1 MKMVKIYFTI
11 FLFWSGILFAK
22 DSLWDSPA
30 DFNSPAFAEIVQTLS
45 SVKKQE
51 GSFIQKRI
59 VQKIQR
65 VFESSGT
72 FLISGKDGIILNVEK
87 PFASRSEISKEK
99 MIQVFPDSTSV
110 EMNAANNA
118 VFREIAASVQAVF
131 NGNLESLQQ
140 KFDIYFVTQKKK
152 WTIGLRPKEKMIQ
165 KALASILLEGQ
176 KNLEKVEMLDGEGN
190 ILSYEFRNS
199 AK

>member
-1 MKMVKIYFTI
+1 MVKIYFTI

-22 DSLWDSPA
+22 DSLWHSPA

-99 MIQVFPDSTSV
+99 MIQVFPDGTSV

-118 VFREIAASVQAVF
+118 VFREIAASVQAIF

>member
-1 MKMVKIYFTI
+1 MVKIYFTI

-65 VFESSGT
+65 VFESLGT

-99 MIQVFPDSTSV
+99 MIQVFPDGTSV

>member
-1 MKMVKIYFTI
+1 MVKIYFTI

-99 MIQVFPDSTSV
+99 MIQAFPDGTSV

>member
-1 MKMVKIYFTI
+1 MVKRYFTI

-30 DFNSPAFAEIVQTLS
+30 DFNSPAFAEIVPPLS

-99 MIQVFPDSTSV
+99 MIQVFPDGTSV

-118 VFREIAASVQAVF
+118 VFREIAASVQAIF

>member
-1 MKMVKIYFTI
+1 MVKIYFTI

-72 FLISGKDGIILNVEK
+72 FLISGKDGVILNVEK

-99 MIQVFPDSTSV
+99 MIQVFPDGTSV

>member
-1 MKMVKIYFTI
+1 MVKRYFTI

-22 DSLWDSPA
+22 DSLWASPA

-45 SVKKQE
+45 SVKKEE

-99 MIQVFPDSTSV
+99 MIQIFPDGTSV

>member
-1 MKMVKIYFTI
+1 MVKRYFTI

-99 MIQVFPDSTSV
+99 MIQIFPDGTSV

>member
-1 MKMVKIYFTI
+1 MTLVKIYFTI

-99 MIQVFPDSTSV
+99 MIQVFPDGTSV

>member
-1 MKMVKIYFTI
+1 MVKRYFTI

-87 PFASRSEISKEK
+87 PFASHSEISKEK
-99 MIQVFPDSTSV
+99 MIQVFPDGTSV

-118 VFREIAASVQAVF
+118 VFREIAASVQAIF

>member
-99 MIQVFPDSTSV
+99 MIQIFPDGTSV

>member
-1 MKMVKIYFTI
+1 MVKIYFTI

-99 MIQVFPDSTSV
+99 MIQVFPDGTSV

-118 VFREIAASVQAVF
+118 VFREIAASVQAIF

-176 KNLEKVEMLDGEGN
+176 KNLEKVEMLDGERN
-190 ILSYEFRNS
+190 ISSYEFRNS

>member
-1 MKMVKIYFTI
+1 MVKIYFTI

-99 MIQVFPDSTSV
+99 MIQVFPDGTSV

-118 VFREIAASVQAVF
+118 VFREIATSVQAVF

-190 ILSYEFRNS
+190 ILSYEFRNF

>member
-1 MKMVKIYFTI
+1 MVKIYFTI

-72 FLISGKDGIILNVEK
+72 FLISGKNGIILNVEK

-99 MIQVFPDSTSV
+99 MIQVFPDGTSV

>member
-1 MKMVKIYFTI
+1 MVKRYFTI

-99 MIQVFPDSTSV
+99 MIQVFPDGTSV

>member
-1 MKMVKIYFTI
+1 MVKIYFTI

-65 VFESSGT
+65 VFESLGT

-99 MIQVFPDSTSV
+99 MIQVFPDGTSV

-140 KFDIYFVTQKKK
+140 KFDIYFVTQNKK
-152 WTIGLRPKEKMIQ
+152 WTIG
-165 KALASILLEGQ
+165 
-176 KNLEKVEMLDGEGN
+176 
-190 ILSYEFRNS
+190 
-199 AK
+199 

>member
-1 MKMVKIYFTI
+1 MVKIYFTI

-30 DFNSPAFAEIVQTLS
+30 DFNSPAFAAIVQTLS

-99 MIQVFPDSTSV
+99 MIQVFPDGTSV

>member
-1 MKMVKIYFTI
+1 MVKIYFTI

-99 MIQVFPDSTSV
+99 MIQVFPDGTSV

-140 KFDIYFVTQKKK
+140 KCDIYFVTQKKK

>member
-1 MKMVKIYFTI
+1 KIVKIDFTM
-11 FLFWSGILFAK
+11 FRVWSGILFAK
-22 DSLWDSPA
+22 DSLWDYPA

-99 MIQVFPDSTSV
+99 MIQVFPDGTSV

-118 VFREIAASVQAVF
+118 VFREIAASVQAIF

>member
-99 MIQVFPDSTSV
+99 MIQVFPDGTSV

-118 VFREIAASVQAVF
+118 VFREIAASVQAIF

>member
-1 MKMVKIYFTI
+1 MVKIYFTI

-99 MIQVFPDSTSV
+99 MIQIFPDGTSV

>member
-1 MKMVKIYFTI
+1 MVKIYFTI

-22 DSLWDSPA
+22 YSLWDSPA

-99 MIQVFPDSTSV
+99 MIQVFPDGTSV

-118 VFREIAASVQAVF
+118 VFREIAASVQAIF

>member
-1 MKMVKIYFTI
+1 MVKRYFTI

-99 MIQVFPDSTSV
+99 MIQVFPDGTSV

-118 VFREIAASVQAVF
+118 VFREIAASVQAIF

>member
-1 MKMVKIYFTI
+1 MVKIYFTI

-99 MIQVFPDSTSV
+99 MIQVFPNGTSV

>member
-99 MIQVFPDSTSV
+99 MIQVFPDGTSV

>member
-1 MKMVKIYFTI
+1 MVKIYFTI

-30 DFNSPAFAEIVQTLS
+30 DFNSSAFAEIVQTLS

-99 MIQVFPDSTSV
+99 MIQVFPDGTSV

-152 WTIGLRPKEKMIQ
+152 WIIGLRPKEKMIQ

>member
-1 MKMVKIYFTI
+1 MVKIYFTI

-99 MIQVFPDSTSV
+99 MIQVFPDGTSV

-165 KALASILLEGQ
+165 KALASMLLEGQ

>member
-1 MKMVKIYFTI
+1 MVKIYFTI

-99 MIQVFPDSTSV
+99 MIQVFPDGTSV

-118 VFREIAASVQAVF
+118 VFREIAASVQAIF

>member
-1 MKMVKIYFTI
+1 MVKIYFTI

>member
-1 MKMVKIYFTI
+1 MVKIYFTF

-99 MIQVFPDSTSV
+99 MIQVFPDGTSV

>member
-1 MKMVKIYFTI
+1 MVKRYFTI

-99 MIQVFPDSTSV
+99 MIQVFPDGTSV

-176 KNLEKVEMLDGEGN
+176 KNLEKVVMLDGEGN

>member
-1 MKMVKIYFTI
+1 MVKIYFTI

-30 DFNSPAFAEIVQTLS
+30 DFNSPAFAEIVQSLS

-99 MIQVFPDSTSV
+99 MIQVFPDGTSV

>member
-1 MKMVKIYFTI
+1 MVKIYFTI

-51 GSFIQKRI
+51 GPFIQKRI

-99 MIQVFPDSTSV
+99 MIQVFPDGTSV

>member
-1 MKMVKIYFTI
+1 MVKIYFTI

-99 MIQVFPDSTSV
+99 MIQIFPDGTSV

-118 VFREIAASVQAVF
+118 VFREIAASVQAIF

>member
-1 MKMVKIYFTI
+1 MVKIYFTI

-30 DFNSPAFAEIVQTLS
+30 DFNSPAFAEIVQTLTKK
-45 SVKKQE
+45 KKQE

-99 MIQVFPDSTSV
+99 MIQVFPDGTSV

>member
-1 MKMVKIYFTI
+1 MKMVKRYFTI

-99 MIQVFPDSTSV
+99 MIQVFPDGTSV

>member
-1 MKMVKIYFTI
+1 MKMVKRYFTI

-99 MIQVFPDSTSV
+99 MIQVFPDGTSV

-118 VFREIAASVQAVF
+118 VFREIAASVQAIF

>member
-1 MKMVKIYFTI
+1 MISLVDFTF

-99 MIQVFPDSTSV
+99 MIQVFPDGTSV

>member
-1 MKMVKIYFTI
+1 MVKRYFTI

-87 PFASRSEISKEK
+87 PFAARSEIAKEN
-99 MIQVFPDSTSV
+99 MIQVFPDGTSV